1 MKGEFLSKH
10 QGCSK
15 DPPTEECPVIY
26 SQTYLRGLDGQLP
39 VHAAKEDEKQE
50 NIAAPGTKQN
60 NAMNFFQSS
69 NEPENLD
76 RPVGQGQFDYLR
88 RMADQLQQL
97 DQARRRH
104 DHGRRIAAIGV
115 LGTDVFDKLLILRA
129 LKPKFP
135 EAVFFTTDFDEAFT
149 MHSELP
155 WSRNLIISSSFG
167 PKLSPT
173 TQHDI
178 PPFRD
183 SGQTSVF
190 LTTQLA
196 IEEAL
201 HGPPSQ
207 GLVEEGNHPQVF
219 EIERSGHRLPLPLAS
234 VKDAGPGKAGCALR
248 ASCGDLPEVIRW
260 EAGSILHLIGGG
272 AKYIPQQVS
281 AAAKIVEAKIG
292 LTQEEDPRGSSLDA
306 DYDRESLFTRYDFRS
321 RYVFILG
328 LTISGSALLLTS
340 RRKMRRSTKVGLTM
354 LSAVLYLGA
363 GICLFWGRFASALT
377 QDGLGEPIVLFE
389 GVSIWPTVA
398 LRILGILLSLHL
410 ILLSKALL
418 EKNLESIAMNRKSRM
433 LTQMR
438 T

>member
-115 LGTDVFDKLLILRA
+115 LGTDVFDKLLVLRA

-155 WSRNLIISSSFG
+155 WSRSLLISSSFG

-196 IEEAL
+196 IEEAP

-248 ASCGDLPEVIRW
+248 ASCGDLPDVIRW
-260 EAGSILHLIGGG
+260 EARSILHLIGAGV
-272 AKYIPQQVS
+272 KYIPQQVS
-281 AAAKIVEAKIG
+281 AAA
-292 LTQEEDPRGSSLDA
+292 
-306 DYDRESLFTRYDFRS
+306 
-321 RYVFILG
+321 
-328 LTISGSALLLTS
+328 
-340 RRKMRRSTKVGLTM
+340 
-354 LSAVLYLGA
+354 
-363 GICLFWGRFASALT
+363 
-377 QDGLGEPIVLFE
+377 
-389 GVSIWPTVA
+389 
-398 LRILGILLSLHL
+398 
-410 ILLSKALL
+410 
-418 EKNLESIAMNRKSRM
+418 
-433 LTQMR
+433 
-438 T
+438 